1 MTLARRTVAFG
12 LPALAATS
20 AFAADDAGFALHK
33 RLITFDAEMDI
44 PDDFMAGDKD
54 VGRETAMHID
64 LPKMDR
70 GALDGAAFVMFV
82 NQDKRTPE
90 LYAKARAGA
99 QAKLV
104 AIEKM
109 LSAYPKRIALA
120 RRAADV
126 PKIVAAKKHFAVIS
140 IVNAYPLGEDL
151 SWLPELYT
159 RGLRMMGFTH
169 AGHNQF
175 ADSSRPQEKLG
186 DGKAEHG
193 GLSALGKQAVAE
205 MNRLGIIV
213 DVSQLTPDG
222 VMQCVKLSR
231 APVVASH
238 SAVRKLVESTRNLT
252 DEEMLAIKAN
262 GGVVHIVAFGSYLKT
277 RTKEQFA
284 ALAALNADFGMKPF
298 DEAAKVLPADKLPA
312 YRTQYDA
319 YLAAYP
325 PADVGNMADAIDY
338 AVKLIGID
346 HVGIASDFNG
356 GGGIEGWNNA
366 GETFNVT
373 LELVRRGYT
382 EDQIAKIWGGNLLR
396 VMDQVQAYAAGHKKK

>member
-1 MTLARRTVAFG
+1 MTLPRRTVAFG

-20 AFAADDAGFALHK
+20 AFAADDAGLALHK

-54 VGRETAMHID
+54 VGRETAMQID

-70 GALDGAAFVMFV
+70 GALDGAAFVVFV

-99 QAKLV
+99 QTMLV

-151 SWLPELYT
+151 SWLPELYS

-175 ADSSRPQEKLG
+175 ADSSRPQEKFG

-238 SAVRKLVESTRNLT
+238 SAVRKLVESARNLT

-277 RTKEQFA
+277 RTKEQLA
-284 ALAALNADFGMKPF
+284 ALAALNAGFGMKPF
-298 DEAAKVLPADKLPA
+298 DEAAKLLPADKLPA

-346 HVGIASDFNG
+346 HVGISTDMEH
-356 GGGIEGWNNA
+356 GGGIVGYKDA
-366 GETFNVT
+366 GEAPGLTR
-373 LELVRRGYT
+373 ELAKRGYA
-382 EDQIAKIWGGNLLR
+382 ERDLGKLWSGNFLR
-396 VMDQVQAYAAGHKKK
+396 VWQAVEKAAARR

>member
-12 LPALAATS
+12 LPALAAAS
-20 AFAADDAGFALHK
+20 AFAADDAGIALHK

-44 PDDFMAGDKD
+44 PDDFMTGDKD
-54 VGRETAMHID
+54 FGRETAMQID
-64 LPKMDR
+64 LHKMDR
-70 GALDGAAFVMFV
+70 GALDGAAFVVFV

-151 SWLPELYT
+151 SWLPELYA

-284 ALAALNADFGMKPF
+284 ALAALNAGFGMKPF
-298 DEAAKVLPADKLPA
+298 DEATKVLPADKLPA

-346 HVGIASDFNG
+346 HVGISTDMEH
-356 GGGIEGWNNA
+356 GGGIVGYKDA
-366 GETFNVT
+366 GEAPGLTR
-373 LELVRRGYT
+373 ELAKRGYA
-382 EDQIAKIWGGNLLR
+382 ERDLGKLWSGNFLR
-396 VMDQVQAYAAGHKKK
+396 VWQAVEKAAARR

>member
-1 MTLARRTVAFG
+1 MTLSRRSVALG

-20 AFAADDAGFALHK
+20 AFAADDPALALHK

-44 PDDFMAGDKD
+44 PDDFMAGEKD
-54 VGRETAMHID
+54 VGRETAMQID

-70 GALDGAAFVMFV
+70 GGLDGAAFVVFV

-99 QAKLV
+99 EAKLV

-109 LSAYPKRIALA
+109 LSSYPQRIALA

-126 PKIVAAKKHFAVIS
+126 PKIVAAKKHFAMIS
-140 IVNAYPLGEDL
+140 LVNAYPLGDAL

-169 AGHNQF
+169 AGNNQF
-175 ADSSRPQEKLG
+175 ADSSRPQERLG
-186 DGKAEHG
+186 DKKGEHG
-193 GLSALGKQAVAE
+193 GLSPLGKQAVAE

-213 DVSQLTPDG
+213 DVSQLTTDG
-222 VMQCVKLSR
+222 VMQCVQLSR

-238 SAVRKLVESTRNLT
+238 SAVRKLVESGRNLS

-262 GGVVHIVAFGSYLKT
+262 GGVVHIVAFGSYLKA
-277 RTKEQFA
+277 RSKEQ
-284 ALAALNADFGMKPF
+284 LAALTALNASFGMKMF
-298 DEAAKVLPADKLPA
+298 DDAAKVLPADKLPA
-312 YRTQYDA
+312 YRVQFDA
-319 YLAAYP
+319 YLAKYP
-325 PADVGNMADAIDY
+325 PADVANMADTIDY

-346 HVGIASDFNG
+346 HVGISTDMEH
-356 GGGIEGWNNA
+356 GGGIVGYKDA
-366 GETFNVT
+366 GEAPGLTR
-373 LELVRRGYT
+373 ELVKRGYS
-382 EDQIAKIWGGNLLR
+382 ERDLGKLWSGNFLR
-396 VMDQVQAYAAGHKKK
+396 VWQDVEKATRRP